1 METIFRAVRQ
11 NSNNATPLWR
21 PTQAT
26 AMNLRSAILRTG
38 MRPKKTAIPKEG
50 LWWQS
55 MIGRNRTF
63 SCPHWRQFRST
74 EQAYGWVTMIW
85 PRKEP
90 SHGSQVLIFKPYIR
104 KYSWKHISS
113 ITSPIII
120 VFHWCE
126 QDRFMLC
133 IVNTCIWHI
142 GETSTFTFW
151 APGQPHS
158 HHKRRFILDSVS
170 DEDCV
175 LLKYSDSGHWHDY
188 PCQKLDPLGI
198 VKEHF
203 PYVCE
208 YGKSIKLVMTIEI
221 PPTISSELV
230 NIYI

>member
-1 METIFRAVRQ
+1 
-11 NSNNATPLWR
+11 
-21 PTQAT
+21 
-26 AMNLRSAILRTG
+26 
-38 MRPKKTAIPKEG
+38 
-50 LWWQS
+50 
-55 MIGRNRTF
+55 
-63 SCPHWRQFRST
+63 
-74 EQAYGWVTMIW
+74 
-85 PRKEP
+85 
-90 SHGSQVLIFKPYIR
+90 
-104 KYSWKHISS
+104 
-113 ITSPIII
+113 
-120 VFHWCE
+120 
-126 QDRFMLC
+126 MLC
-133 IVNTCIWHI
+133 IANTCIWHI

-230 NIYI
+230 NIYIQFLTFKVRLEPRPRLPLLQCRHLQQKSLPLLFQTRLVFLPCELDMYFNFQLINMSLR